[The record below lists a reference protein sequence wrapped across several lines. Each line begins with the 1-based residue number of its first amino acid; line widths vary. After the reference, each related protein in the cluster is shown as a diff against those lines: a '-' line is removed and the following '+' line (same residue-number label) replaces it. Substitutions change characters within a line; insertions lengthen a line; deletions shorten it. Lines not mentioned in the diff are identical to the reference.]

1 MAFINFSSLIVF
13 ENDNYIVINKPS
25 GIATLED
32 RGDGPNILFLAKIYW
47 PDAQVCHRL
56 DKETSGILLIA
67 KTPEAYRHAAMQFEA
82 REVQK
87 IYHAIVA
94 SPRKFDKLV
103 VDLPIKQTSTG
114 TVKID
119 KQDGKKALSV
129 FTTLKLFKHY
139 ALMQCEIYTGR
150 MHQIRIHLAS
160 QNASIAA
167 DVTYKGK
174 VPLLS
179 ELKRKFNNSDEVE
192 RPMIQRVALHAY
204 SLQFKDVNGE
214 TITVKAP
221 YPKDFEVFL
230 KVLEKY
236 DSVSEI

>member
-1 MAFINFSSLIVF
+1 MAFINFASLVLF
-13 ENDNYIVINKPS
+13 ENENYIVINKPPHL
-25 GIATLED
+25 ATLDD
-32 RGDGPNILFLAKIYW
+32 RGENTNILLLAKNYFTE
-47 PDAQVCHRL
+47 AQVCHRL
-56 DKETSGILLIA
+56 DKETSGALLIA
-67 KTPEAYRHAAMQFEA
+67 KNAAAYRHAAMQFEA

-94 SPRKFDKLV
+94 SPRKFDQLV

-119 KQDGKKALSV
+119 KKDGKKALSV
-129 FTTLKLFKHY
+129 FTTIKLFKHY

-160 QNASIAA
+160 QNASIAS

-174 VPLLS
+174 MPLLS
-179 ELKRKFNNSDEVE
+179 EIKKKFKNSDDIEK
-192 RPMIQRVALHAY
+192 PMIHRVALHAF
-204 SLQFKDVNGE
+204 SLRFRDLDTTE
-214 TITVKAP
+214 ISIEAP
-221 YPKDFEVFL
+221 YPNDFEVFL

-236 DSVSEI
+236 DS

>member
-1 MAFINFSSLIVF
+1 MAFINFPALIVF

-25 GIATLED
+25 NISTLED
-32 RGDGPNILFLAKIYW
+32 RGDGTNILFLAKNYW

-56 DKETSGILLIA
+56 DKETSGVLLIA
-67 KTPEAYRHAAMQFEA
+67 KTPEAYRNAAMQFEA

-87 IYHAIVA
+87 IYHAIVG
-94 SPRKFDKLV
+94 SPKRFDKLV

-129 FTTLKLFKHY
+129 FNTLKLFKHY

-167 DVTYKGK
+167 DTTYKGK
-174 VPLLS
+174 LPFLS
-179 ELKRKFNNSDEVE
+179 ELKKKFNNSDETE

-204 SLQFKDVNGE
+204 SLQFKDVDGTLHFTN
-214 TITVKAP
+214 AP
-221 YPKDFEVFL
+221 YPKDFDVFL

-236 DSVSEI
+236 DALV

>member
-1 MAFINFSSLIVF
+1 M
-13 ENDNYIVINKPS
+13 
-25 GIATLED
+25 
-32 RGDGPNILFLAKIYW
+32 
-47 PDAQVCHRL
+47 
-56 DKETSGILLIA
+56 DKETSGALLIA
-67 KTPEAYRHAAMQFEA
+67 KNAEAYRNAAMQFEA

-87 IYHAIVA
+87 MYHAIVA

-129 FTTLKLFKHY
+129 FTTLRLFKHY

-167 DVTYKGK
+167 DITYKGK
-174 VPLLS
+174 IPLLS
-179 ELKRKFNNSDEVE
+179 EIKKKFKNSDEEE
-192 RPMIQRVALHAY
+192 RPMIQRVALHAF
-204 SLQFKDVNGE
+204 SLQFADLDGQIIFIE
-214 TITVKAP
+214 AP

-236 DSVSEI
+236 DS